1 MESVGAQQHLLHP
14 SLGRQVLWPES
25 SEVDCHSGD
34 MSRGCPGLEAVA
46 LSSTLVHVL
55 PAGTQAAPP
64 SIRSV
69 GGDSDPE
76 AGKPALDPGPLVDM
90 GGSVGGGSTCPN
102 SGGGALGVSL
112 L

>member
-1 MESVGAQQHLLHP
+1 MVVESVGAQQHLLHP
-14 SLGRQVLWPES
+14 SLGRQVWPES
-25 SEVDCHSGD
+25 SEVGCHSGD

-46 LSSTLVHVL
+46 LSPTLVHVL

-76 AGKPALDPGPLVDM
+76 AGKPALEPGPLVDM
-90 GGSVGGGSTCPN
+90 GGPWEGSTCPN